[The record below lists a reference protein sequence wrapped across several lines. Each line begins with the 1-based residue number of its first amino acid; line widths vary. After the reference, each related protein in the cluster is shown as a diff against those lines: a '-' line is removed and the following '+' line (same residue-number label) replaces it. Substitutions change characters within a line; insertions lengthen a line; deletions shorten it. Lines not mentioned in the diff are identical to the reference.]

1 MERTPER
8 PSHADTVTFVIAA
21 DEHRSPRRSSRM
33 KKNPSVTPRRFNK
46 FFTPRSRNV
55 QRAVR
60 TSRKALQDLSTAK
73 LNSRADS
80 THRPNK
86 KRRLSFSSIPS
97 LPSSPIRKDS
107 LFPSS
112 QESTEAGQGVVAG
125 SAREIEPNFLD
136 SDDYEEE
143 EEDDDLA
150 TTRSLPPR
158 LVPYRTIS
166 TSAAAL
172 SKQLG
177 LKSKIV
183 EANDSSLWQH
193 ETANFYSAADDFYA
207 YLRRF
212 ASLPFCAA
220 GFKTVSLVAV
230 GDEDGTVRIHDA
242 SSAATPYA
250 EVFLQMHP
258 HDNAIMDL
266 ELSQDDALL
275 ATASGDQTCRII
287 DMKRQMSTHTLVG
300 HTGSIKRVQF
310 QPGSGNNLLAT
321 CSRDGSVCLWDLRC
335 ASAKGSTMFK
345 ELRRES
351 SAFLDCSREVN
362 TINDIRDA
370 HTARD
375 SILSKGR
382 RQQNPVSA
390 RNDFAVTTCAFVSES
405 RSHLLVSA
413 SENDAIIK
421 LWDMRTSYKQ
431 RSGKPNPISSSTE
444 PQSHQ
449 NHRQFGVTS
458 IAMSTDGSRLYS
470 LCRDH
475 TIYAYSTA
483 HLVLGSAPEMSLSS
497 SSSRP
502 SRQPR
507 QAARGLGPL
516 YGFRHPALRLQ
527 TFYDKLAVRHR
538 ASDTTEMLA
547 AGSSEECAVVF
558 PTDEQYL
565 NVSARRRRPHSGSA
579 ILAPRMVR
587 TSSTATLSSSRQGM
601 SNADGDCPIYYHG
614 TALVNAHRKE
624 VTAVAW
630 TQNGN
635 LVTTS
640 DDYTTR
646 CWREDADKA
655 RALRLNTDRDV
666 GRHHSGWADVSRGY
680 DDEEDE

>member
-1 MERTPER
+1 
-8 PSHADTVTFVIAA
+8 
-21 DEHRSPRRSSRM
+21 M